1 MKFDPKEYEKREASR
16 AGSGGNSGASR
27 QYKQVKPGKKTLH
40 GVHFDRFTA
49 KSGTQMLRVWF
60 VIVKDHT
67 DNEDEG
73 EVVSRAFPLTERA
86 MFLWFGLCKAIGF
99 TKAHDLS
106 DDDDVVNIIG
116 RAAVDADVVSE
127 EYNGKTSLR
136 PDQFQKFTG
145 REGDDW
151 DALIEK
157 GRASAE
163 RILAKIQEKQ
173 AQYSA
178 PAASGYSAS
187 TSGNDDIPF

>member
-1 MKFDPKEYEKREASR
+1 MKFDPKEYEKREAGR
-16 AGSGGNSGASR
+16 ASGGAGGSAPR

-67 DNEDEG
+67 GNEDEG

-106 DDDDVVNIIG
+106 DDDDVSNIIG
-116 RAAVDADVVSE
+116 RSAVDAEVVAE
-127 EYNGKTSLR
+127 EYNGKTTLR

-173 AQYSA
+173 GGYSA
-178 PAASGYSAS
+178 PSASGYVPPAN
-187 TSGNDDIPF
+187 NDDIPF